1 MPALSDYPRHV
12 ADIEQHRL
20 TIVSNR
26 GPIAYDVVDGERVA
40 GRAGGGLVSALRG
53 LVRSHTV
60 TWIACAVTDED
71 RVVAR
76 EQHGQAVPEEDD
88 AGNPF
93 LLHLAEPDPADF
105 DRAYHE
111 IANPLLWF
119 IQHELY
125 DTGQSP
131 IVSDDVREAWAAY
144 RRYNA
149 TIAAAAATEY
159 DADALMVHDYQ
170 LYLVPAMLREAG
182 VTTPI
187 LHFTHIPWPAPSAW
201 QLLPV
206 DLRTELLH
214 GLLGADIVGFQT
226 VHDVRNFLATCE
238 EYLSGVTV
246 DHDAQCVHLMADQQ
260 ARTVLIRNY
269 PISVDPAEFREHL
282 TTPAVVEATA
292 ELTRTR
298 TQHLILRVDRTDPSK
313 NIVRGFHAFDR
324 LLARRPDLQ
333 GEVTMLTLLD
343 PSRLSIPAYSLY
355 FETVQATAAE
365 VNARHARDGW
375 LPIDLRIG
383 DNFPDVIAAYQQY
396 DVLLVNAIADGM
408 NLVAKEAPLLNETD
422 GVIVLSQRAGA
433 YEELE
438 PFVLG
443 IDPFDVEA
451 TAAQLER
458 AIELSQ
464 SERSAHSVAIKEF
477 LMTHDVSRWIDLQ
490 LRDLNRLAEARR

>member
-1 MPALSDYPRHV
+1 VS
-12 ADIEQHRL
+12 DIEQHRL

-26 GPIAYDVVDGERVA
+26 GPITYEVVDGERVA

-53 LVRSHTV
+53 LIRSHVV

-71 RVVAR
+71 RIVAR
-76 EQHGQAVPEEDD
+76 EQHGKAVPEEDD

-131 IVSDDVREAWAAY
+131 VVSEEVREAWAAY

-201 QLLPV
+201 RLLPV

-226 VHDVRNFLATCE
+226 ARDVRNFLATCE
-238 EYLSGVTV
+238 ECLNGVKV
-246 DHDAQCVHLMADQQ
+246 DHG

-269 PISVDPAEFREHL
+269 PISVDPAEFREHI
-282 TTPAVVEATA
+282 TTPEMVEAAA
-292 ELTRTR
+292 EMTRTR
-298 TQHLILRVDRTDPSK
+298 TKHLILRVDRTDPSK

-324 LLARRPDLQ
+324 LLTRRPDLH
-333 GEVTMLTLLD
+333 GDVTLLTLLD
-343 PSRLSIPAYSLY
+343 PSRLSISAYSLY
-355 FETVQATAAE
+355 FETIQATAAD
-365 VNARHARDGW
+365 VNERHARDGW

-408 NLVAKEAPLLNETD
+408 NLIAKEAPLLNQTD
-422 GVIVLSQRAGA
+422 GVIVLSERAGA

-443 IDPFDVEA
+443 VDPLDVEA

-458 AIELSQ
+458 AIELSH
-464 SERSAHSVAIKEF
+464 SERAARSVAIKDF
-477 LMTHDVSRWIDLQ
+477 LVTHDVSRWIDLQ
-490 LRDLNRLAEARR
+490 LLDLNDLAEARR

>member
-1 MPALSDYPRHV
+1 M
-12 ADIEQHRL
+12 ADPEQHRL

-26 GPIAYDVVDGERVA
+26 GPITYKVIAGERVA

-53 LVRSHTV
+53 LIRTHSV

-76 EQHGQAVPEEDD
+76 EQHGKAVPEEDD

-131 IVSDDVREAWAAY
+131 VVGEDVREAWAAY

-149 TIAAAAATEY
+149 TIAAAAANEY

-170 LYLVPAMLREAG
+170 LYLVAAMLREAG
-182 VTTPI
+182 ATTPI
-187 LHFTHIPWPAPSAW
+187 LHFIHIPWPGPGAW
-201 QLLPV
+201 HLLPV

-226 VHDVRNFLATCE
+226 THDVRDFLATCE
-238 EYLSGVTV
+238 EYLDAVTV
-246 DHDAQCVHLMADQQ
+246 DHAARTVRVMTDQD
-260 ARTVLIRNY
+260 ARTVLVRSY
-269 PISVDPAEFREHL
+269 PISIDPAEFREHI
-282 TTPAVVEATA
+282 TTPEMVEATA
-292 ELTRTR
+292 EMTRTR
-298 TQHLILRVDRTDPSK
+298 TRYMILRVDRTDPSK
-313 NIVRGFHAFDR
+313 NIVRGFQAYDR
-324 LLARRPDLQ
+324 LLTRRPDLR
-333 GEVTMLTLLD
+333 GEVTLLTLLN
-343 PSRLSIPAYSLY
+343 PSRLSIDAYALY
-355 FETVQATAAE
+355 FETIKTTAAD
-365 VNARHARDGW
+365 VNARHGYDGW

-408 NLVAKEAPLLNETD
+408 NLIAKEAPLLNETN
-422 GVIVLSQRAGA
+422 GVIVLSERAGA
-433 YEELE
+433 FEELK
-438 PFVLG
+438 PFVLA
-443 IDPFDVEA
+443 IDPLDVEA
-451 TAAQLER
+451 TAAALER
-458 AIELSQ
+458 ALELSQ
-464 SERSAHSVAIKEF
+464 SERAARSIAIKEF
-477 LMTHDVSRWIDLQ
+477 LITHDINRWIDLQ
-490 LRDLNRLAEARR
+490 LGDLDDLVAARR